1 MFRRI
6 ALALSLCAVSLFS
19 NQAQAGFAG
28 DSLTSTLIVHTT
40 GAIDQ
45 IAWLNE
51 SQTGGVADLPD
62 YTGVS
67 TPFGAPAGS
76 GPIVWFLDFS
86 ATEDCFTLTAG
97 DYFGIVGGTDVNPL
111 TLTIVTGHDLSGG
124 VVIGG
129 FNTFGFSPGDISVS
143 GQTITISSS
152 ALATLPYADSL
163 STQFCV
169 VPEASTVAM
178 MSIVACG
185 LAGSYLARRRR
196 NG

>member
-6 ALALSLCAVSLFS
+6 ALAFSLCAVALFS

-40 GAIDQ
+40 GATDQ
-45 IAWLNE
+45 IAWLNS
-51 SQTGGVADLPD
+51 SQSGGFLTEYAGD
-62 YTGVS
+62 S
-67 TPFGAPAGS
+67 APFGAPVGS
-76 GPIVWFLDFS
+76 ILWNLDFS
-86 ATEDCFTLTAG
+86 ATLDCFTLAAEDVVG
-97 DYFGIVGGTDVNPL
+97 LVGGTDVNPL
-111 TLTIVTGHDLSGG
+111 TLTIVTDHDLSGG

-129 FNTFGFSPGDISVS
+129 INTFGFLPGDISVV
-143 GQTITISSS
+143 GETITISSS
-152 ALATLPYADSL
+152 ALATLAESGSL
-163 STQFCV
+163 VTEFCV